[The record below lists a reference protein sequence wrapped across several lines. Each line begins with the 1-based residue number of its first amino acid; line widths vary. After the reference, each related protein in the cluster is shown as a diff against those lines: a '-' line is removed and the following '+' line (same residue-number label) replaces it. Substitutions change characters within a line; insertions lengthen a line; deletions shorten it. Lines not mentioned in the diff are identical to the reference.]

1 MISTI
6 PSNPACLGV
15 FDSGV
20 GGLTVLRELHRLLPE
35 VPMLYVADAAHAP
48 YGQREPD
55 YIIQRSLTLAEHL
68 IDQGARVLVVA
79 CNTATAHAIGALRQ
93 RWPELPIVGT
103 EPGIKPAVAASRNGR
118 IGVMATPSTIASVR
132 FADLIARHA
141 GAAEVFSQPCPGLV
155 ALIERGE
162 LDTPALHEL
171 LTQLCQPLVD
181 AQVDT
186 VLMGCTHYPL
196 VQPALQRVLGEQVK
210 LLNIESAVAQQAAKQ
225 WLGLGLAR
233 QPGAQQ
239 NAQQAASLP
248 ILQTTGKAEA
258 LSQFVQQALTWRV
271 QVQALQI

>member
-93 RWPELPIVGT
+93 RWPDMPIVGT

-118 IGVMATPSTIASVR
+118 IGVMATPSTIASAR

-141 GAAEVFSQPCPGLV
+141 GAAQVFSQPCPGLV

-162 LDTPALHEL
+162 LETPALHQL
-171 LTQLCQPLVD
+171 LAQLCQPLVD

-225 WLGLGLAR
+225 WQALGLA
-233 QPGAQQ
+233 ATT
-239 NAQQAASLP
+239 AAP
-248 ILQTTGKAEA
+248 ILLTTGSAGA
-258 LSQFVQQALTWRV
+258 LTQFIQQALAWPL
-271 QVQALQI
+271 QAQALRL